1 MKRYLFLVFLSVLL
15 VWMVGCNPTI
25 PSIISISPSSG
36 TRGQTLDVNIYG
48 TNFSGATSVYF
59 SGTNIWVNSFDV
71 ISSTEIQ
78 ANIHIYQTAQLGP
91 NDVSVTSPYGT
102 GEGEKLFTVAGMPSI
117 RSLSPATGSQGSFV
131 DVTILGE
138 GFYGVTSVSFGSGIT
153 VAPDY
158 QVISEYVPV
167 TIIATISISSTAT
180 LGTRNV
186 TVTTTHGVATGSGLF
201 TVTAATPGPVVSSV
215 TPKFGLL
222 GQTEEVSIKGSGF
235 TGTPTVSFGAGITIN
250 SVTLISSNEIQA
262 TIIISSGAVL
272 GWRDVSV
279 TIGGVTGV
287 GIDLF
292 DVYTLI

>member
-1 MKRYLFLVFLSVLL
+1 MKRYLFLVFLLVLL
-15 VWMVGCNPTI
+15 VSMVGCNPTI
-25 PSIISISPSSG
+25 PSIISISPTSG
-36 TRGQTLDVNIYG
+36 TRGQTLNVTIYG
-48 TNFSGATSVYF
+48 TNFSGATNVYF
-59 SGTNIWVNSFDV
+59 GPDVAIWVNSFVV
-71 ISSTEIQ
+71 ISSSEIQ
-78 ANIHIYQTAQLGP
+78 ANIHIYGGLGP
-91 NDVSVTSPYGT
+91 KDVSVTSPYGT
-102 GEGEKLFTVAGMPSI
+102 GKGEKLFTVAGMPSI
-117 RSLSPATGSQGSFV
+117 TSLAPATGSQGSLM

-153 VAPDY
+153 VDPGY

-167 TIIATISISSTAT
+167 TIIATISISSIAIP
-180 LGTRNV
+180 GARNV
-186 TVTTTHGVATGSGLF
+186 TVTTTHGVVTGSGLF

-222 GQTEEVSIKGSGF
+222 GQTEEVSIKGSNF
-235 TGTPTVSFGAGITIN
+235 TGTPTVSFGSDIIVN
-250 SVTLISSNEIQA
+250 DPTLISSNEIQA

>member
-117 RSLSPATGSQGSFV
+117 TSLAPATGSQGSLM

-167 TIIATISISSTAT
+167 TIIATISISSIAT
-180 LGTRNV
+180 PGTRSV
-186 TVTTTHGVATGSGLF
+186 TVTTTHGVVTESDLF

-235 TGTPTVSFGAGITIN
+235 TGTPTVSFGSGITVN
-250 SVTLISSNEIQA
+250 SPTLISSNEIQA